1 MSEELHD
8 IDIILVADV
17 IYNEEI
23 TKAFLDVLHTL
34 VNDFCDH
41 GVEIYISLEKRFR
54 TDLEGHIV
62 APSFEKFSNGM
73 KNFEKLNPQLNVHQQ
88 PLDFYSTFKEYY
100 FRVEELLLY
109 KIDLNLVES
118 DTEP

>member
-1 MSEELHD
+1 MSEELHA

-23 TKAFLDVLHTL
+23 TKAFLDVLHML

-54 TDLEGHIV
+54 TDLKGHIV
-62 APSFEKFSNGM
+62 APSFENFSNGLN
-73 KNFEKLNPQLNVHQQ
+73 NFEKLNPQFNVRQQ

-109 KIDLNLVES
+109 KIDLNLIES
-118 DTEP
+118 DTEQ